1 MCSGLYDKLKNIVIS
16 CSKREINRNDIDE
29 STNLIDD
36 LSYDSVKIIEL
47 ILKIEVDFDIEFDD
61 DDLEID
67 VLSNFGRLAEIIQFK
82 LTKQA

>member
-1 MCSGLYDKLKNIVIS
+1 M
-16 CSKREINRNDIDE
+16 
-29 STNLIDD
+29 
-36 LSYDSVKIIEL
+36 KIIEL